1 MSLLP
6 VATYGLQVPPGDI
19 IIPAIADFPATFRIT
34 MAAIDPSAPADAEA
48 TVEGVAP
55 RATLKLI
62 RQPDGSEDDE
72 DSEEY
77 MRALLAESDSEES
90 ESDEEEENGGPSD
103 PAKSKKARK
112 AAALQQLMDSLGGAS
127 DEEMEDAP
135 NGANG
140 KVSKKGKDKATGD
153 DEESEEDSDDDSED
167 IEVEEFVLC
176 TLDTTKNFQQP
187 LDITIGEHER
197 VFFKV
202 SGTHTIYLTGN
213 YVIPQEDGH
222 NHHHEVYDSDDE
234 EDDEDYD
241 LSPDEDEL
249 EIEMDD
255 DESDDLDTLEN
266 PRVTEIDSEDE
277 EAPKLV
283 SAEKKGKNKR
293 SADEIEEGASL
304 DDIMAKS
311 LKPDSAD
318 EQKLSKKQLKKLKKN
333 NGEAAAVK
341 ADELKK
347 ADVKESPAAKS
358 DKSDKKVQFAK
369 NLEQGPTG
377 SAEKAKAAAPDAKGK
392 ATLGVKMVQGVKCDD
407 KKLGTGPACKK
418 GNKVGMRYIGKL
430 EDGKVFD
437 SNKKGKPFSFK
448 LGAGEV
454 IKGWDIGVAG
464 MSVGGERRL
473 TIPASLAYGSKGV
486 PGIPG
491 NSTLIFDVKL
501 LEIK

>member
-34 MAAIDPSAPADAEA
+34 MAAIDPSEPADADVA
-48 TVEGVAP
+48 VAGQAP

-77 MRALLAESDSEES
+77 MRALLAESDSE
-90 ESDEEEENGGPSD
+90 DEEESDAEANGGPSD

-112 AAALQQLMDSLGGAS
+112 AAALQQLMDTIGAAS
-127 DEEMEDAP
+127 DDDEEMEDAP
-135 NGANG
+135 KSTKGKVAKNG
-140 KVSKKGKDKATGD
+140 KGKATSND
-153 DEESEEDSDDDSED
+153 AEEESEEDSDDDSED

-176 TLDTTKNFQQP
+176 TLDTEKNFQQP

-213 YVIPQEDGH
+213 YVVPQDDGH
-222 NHHHEVYDSDDE
+222 NRHHEVYDSDD
-234 EDDEDYD
+234 DEDEEYD

-249 EIEMDD
+249 DLEMDD

-266 PRVTEIDSEDE
+266 PRVTEVDSED

-283 SAEKKGKNKR
+283 SGEKKGKNKR
-293 SADEIEEGASL
+293 SAESL
-304 DDIMAKS
+304 DDIMSKD
-311 LKPDSAD
+311 LKPEAAD

-333 NGEAAAVK
+333 NGEAAPAK
-341 ADELKK
+341 DEVT
-347 ADVKESPAAKS
+347 DSPAAKS

-377 SAEKAKAAAPDAKGK
+377 SAEKAKAVAPDTKGK
-392 ATLGVKMVQGVKCDD
+392 ATLGVKTVGGVKIDD

-418 GNKVGMRYIGKL
+418 GNKIGMRYIGKL

-448 LGAGEV
+448 LGTGEV
-454 IKGWDIGVAG
+454 IKGWDVGVAG

-473 TIPASLAYGSKGV
+473 TIPAHLAYGSKAI
-486 PGIPG
+486 PGIPA